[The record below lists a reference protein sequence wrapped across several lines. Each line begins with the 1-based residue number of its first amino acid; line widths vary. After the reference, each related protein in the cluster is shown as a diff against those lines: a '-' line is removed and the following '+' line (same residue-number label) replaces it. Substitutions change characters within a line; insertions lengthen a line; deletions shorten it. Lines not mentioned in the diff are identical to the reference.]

1 MHGYWHAVIDSF
13 VAELAGSR
21 GFSLI
26 PPEGL
31 SMVVSVNPR
40 LLLPSK
46 SVVAYARK
54 QSRSVIFEWD
64 AEKKG
69 WFWHAGNYPP
79 SWEKKVKVINLPVPS
94 KKAPANP
101 SLLPN
106 PSLLAKPSLL
116 HHCLLQVLCR
126 LAGLMVAK
134 GKLLLTPYLPLNRG

>member
-1 MHGYWHAVIDSF
+1 MHSYWHVVMDSF

-31 SMVVSVNPR
+31 SMVALVNPR
-40 LLLPSK
+40 LLLPSR
-46 SVVAYARK
+46 SILAYARK

-79 SWEKKVKVINLPVPS
+79 GWEKKVKVINLPVPS
-94 KKAPANP
+94 KKAPAKP
-101 SLLPN
+101 KSA
-106 PSLLAKPSLL
+106 AKPSLL
-116 HHCLLQVLCR
+116 HHCLLQVLR
-126 LAGLMVAK
+126 WLAGLVVAK
-134 GKLLLTPYLPLNRG
+134 GKLLLTPYLPLNGG